1 MKGLQVTFR
10 GKTPQ
15 IAPEFGENILVYQRN
30 DYYHVS
36 VGGLE
41 IKSEDNIIAHYWID
55 TELQLGE
62 YIEIEIKDIQTSSES
77 SESRAAFTSSTPL
90 TDREIK
96 EMFQEKLNDFYVLEK
111 LLKSEGLISSE

>member
-10 GKTPQ
+10 GKTSQ

-41 IKSEDNIIAHYWID
+41 IKSEDNIIAHNWVD
-55 TELQLGE
+55 AELQLGE

-77 SESRAAFTSSTPL
+77 SERRVAFANSTPL
-90 TDREIK
+90 TDSEVK
-96 EMFQEKLNDFYVLEK
+96 EMFIEKLNDFYALEK
-111 LLKSEGLISSE
+111 LLKDEGLI